1 MLKRKQLRLKELHKK
16 KSGLNRKLK
25 KINLLRRRLML
36 IDLP

>member
-1 MLKRKQLRLKELHKK
+1 MLKRKQLRLKESHKK